1 MTAPRVL
8 RNTDALL
15 EAASV
20 EGKAVLD
27 VGCGDGSI
35 SRLLA
40 RAGAR
45 VVLGLEVSPKQIERY
60 LAGEQLTGMAVLDS
74 GAEDMPLPDG
84 CMDMVVFFNS
94 LHHIPVHLMGKALSE
109 AARVVKA
116 DGLVYVTEPMAEG
129 PLFEFLRPV
138 DDETEVRAFALE
150 HLHAAD
156 KVDLRLEKEEIH
168 IHPAR
173 RRNYDSTRDA
183 IIAANPER
191 AAAFDALDAELRAS
205 FDRLGRPHP
214 DGGVLFDQPTR
225 GSWLRKAL

>member
-15 EAASV
+15 EAVSV
-20 EGKAVLD
+20 TDKAVLD

-40 RAGAR
+40 QAGAR

-60 LAGEQLTGMAVLDS
+60 LASTLLPGMAVLDS
-74 GAEDMPLPDG
+74 GAQDMPLPDAS
-84 CMDMVVFFNS
+84 MDVVVFFNS
-94 LHHIPVHLMGKALSE
+94 LHHVPVALMGKALAE
-109 AARVVKA
+109 AARVIKP
-116 DGLVYVTEPMAEG
+116 DGLVYVTEPIAEG

-156 KVDLRLEKEEIH
+156 KVGLRLEKEEVH

-173 RRNYDSTRDA
+173 RRDYDSTRNA
-183 IIAANPER
+183 IVAANPER
-191 AAAFDALDAELRAS
+191 AAAFDDLDGDLRAA
-205 FDRLGRPHP
+205 FDRLSRPHP
-214 DGGVLFDQPTR
+214 EGGFLFDQPTR
-225 GSWLRKAL
+225 GSWLRKA